1 MPIPPAVLEACYQE
15 YADIKDVKRQNE
27 VLKLY
32 KEYYPEKVEKFITS
46 LKK

>member
-1 MPIPPAVLEACYQE
+1 MQVPPAMLEACYQE
-15 YADIKDVKRQNE
+15 YDDVKDLKRKNE
-27 VLKLY
+27 VLELY